1 MGLFDKKY
9 CSICG
14 EKISL
19 LGNRKLE
26 DGNLCKKCAGLL
38 SPWFGE
44 RRHSTVE
51 DIRRQLDY
59 RERNREDVRSFRA
72 TRTLGGHTRVYLD
85 EDSFRFMVTSSKD
98 LEKDNPDVLE
108 CARLTD
114 CRTDVTEHKNE
125 LRREDSEGNRV
136 SYDPPRYEYSY
147 DFYVI
152 LRVDHPY
159 IDEIRFRTNSSS
171 VKTGEIS
178 ARGHRP
184 GGMRPTDPAGARPP
198 MPSLAPRPAAAPL
211 SGRGPFAEYDREL
224 ALAEEIC
231 SALTD
236 LRRRS
241 REELSL
247 KNETVTCPHCGAP
260 TRPGPDG
267 RCEYCGG
274 SVKD

>member
-1 MGLFDKKY
+1 MGLFDRKY

-26 DGNLCKKCAGLL
+26 DGNLCKKCAGLR

-51 DIRRQLDY
+51 EIRRQLDY
-59 RERNREDVRSFRA
+59 RERNRESIRSFRV
-72 TRTLGGHTRVYLD
+72 TRTLGGAMRVYLD
-85 EDSFRFMVTSSKD
+85 EDSRRFMVTSSKD
-98 LEKDNPDVLE
+98 LEKANPDVLE
-108 CARLTD
+108 CERLTD
-114 CRTDVTEHKNE
+114 CRTDVNEHRNE

-147 DFYVI
+147 DFYVC

-159 IDEIRFRTNSSS
+159 IDEIRFRTSSSS

-184 GGMRPTDPAGARPP
+184 GRTRPPMPEGARPP
-198 MPSLAPRPAAAPL
+198 MPSLAPRPAP
-211 SGRGPFAEYDREL
+211 SPGRGPFAEYDREL

-231 SALTD
+231 SALTE
-236 LRRRS
+236 LRNRS

-260 TRPGPDG
+260 TQPGPDG

-274 SVKD
+274 AVMD